1 MAARNTRKKRVKP
14 KKIPVALIFVSGIL
28 LAVLAWFFWS
38 ELERLAKPA
47 QKKVAAKLTRESPP
61 EELSEQER
69 TNLDK
74 LLKPR

>member
-1 MAARNTRKKRVKP
+1 VAARKKRVKR

-28 LAVLAWFFWS
+28 LAVLAWFFWN
-38 ELERLAKPA
+38 ELEQLPEPA
-47 QKKVAAKLTRESPP
+47 QKKVAAKGTRGPPP

-74 LLKPR
+74 LLKDR